1 MHFFTGTGNYSM
13 QTDLRLFFFSFL
25 FLLAV
30 SGVYVATSVGVR
42 LDHLVVYISS
52 VVIFLLF
59 LFNKAHLC
67 INKEV
72 FLILLSMLCLVA
84 LGVLVILLTGHEVSL
99 LTIVASLENYVQPI
113 AIILIACFIAASCG
127 NISVD
132 DLFARVCRLF
142 LIFLVFNVFL
152 SFLLFYFNPR
162 EYLSLIGGS
171 GDPLGVTVVERAL
184 IGGRNAGVFNQP
196 IEGGVAYAL
205 GILVWVYLFK
215 KNGCRLPSLWMI
227 LQFFIVIVGGILG
240 GSKIFYIIG
249 SVVALLFMLPLR
261 NYVALASIKFIM
273 TGVLVLGSFFYVADH
288 WKGALPIK
296 RGYVYFNRLLV
307 SAGSAGLP
315 KTASTGDIKI
325 GSEKSIGS
333 AGVPKIDSTGQHPN
347 YFSGSYLVNSIDAC
361 GRYAVKFIDVYSS
374 GRFSSNSSI
383 FLNFSKILSES
394 PVYGYGFGG
403 YRTSDNGLLDV
414 LSIGGLTG
422 GFLYS
427 ALFVL
432 VFYMGFTAPAK
443 VRTEANLLLAIW
455 LVLLVS
461 SAGAPILTANR
472 IAFVIWIMTTLLVLV
487 LGKRPRLISI
497 KKMARIDAL

>member
-1 MHFFTGTGNYSM
+1 MR
-13 QTDLRLFFFSFL
+13 TDLRLFFFSFL
-25 FLLAV
+25 FLMAT
-30 SGVYVATSVGVR
+30 SGIYVVTSVGVR

-84 LGVLVILLTGHEVSL
+84 LGVLVILFNGHEVSL
-99 LTIVASLENYVQPI
+99 LTVLASLENYVQPI
-113 AIILIACFIAASCG
+113 AIILIACFIAASCE

-132 DLFARVCRLF
+132 DLFARVCKL
-142 LIFLVFNVFL
+142 FLVFLVLNVFL
-152 SFLLFYFNPR
+152 SLSLFYFNPR

-171 GDPLGVTVVERAL
+171 GSGDPLGMTVVERAL

-215 KNGCRLPSLWMI
+215 KNGSRLPSIWMI

-249 SVVALLFMLPLR
+249 SIISLLLMLPLR
-261 NYVALASIKFIM
+261 NYVALVSVKFIM

-296 RGYVYFNRLLV
+296 RGFVYFDRLLV
-307 SAGSAGLP
+307 SADIKTPSKKVIESAGSAGLQ
-315 KTASTGDIKI
+315 KTD
-325 GSEKSIGS
+325 SIAPHS
-333 AGVPKIDSTGQHPN
+333 SYV
-347 YFSGSYLVNSIDAC
+347 SGSYLV
-361 GRYAVKFIDVYSS
+361 KLIDVYSS
-374 GRFSSNSSI
+374 GRFSHNSTI
-383 FLNFSKILSES
+383 FQNFSKILSES

-403 YRTSDNGLLDV
+403 YRTSDNALLDV
-414 LSIGGLTG
+414 LSIGGLMG
-422 GFLYS
+422 VFLYS

-432 VFYMGFTAPAK
+432 IFYLSFTAPSK

-455 LVLLVS
+455 SVLLVS

-472 IAFVIWIMTTLLVLV
+472 IAFVIWIMTALLVLAV
-487 LGKRPRLISI
+487 GKMPRLISI
-497 KKMARIDAL
+497 KNYGSS

>member
-1 MHFFTGTGNYSM
+1 M
-13 QTDLRLFFFSFL
+13 
-25 FLLAV
+25 V
-30 SGVYVATSVGVR
+30 TSVGVR

-84 LGVLVILLTGHEVSL
+84 LGVLVILFNGHEVSL
-99 LTIVASLENYVQPI
+99 LTVLASLENYVQPI
-113 AIILIACFIAASCG
+113 AIILIACFIAASCE

-132 DLFARVCRLF
+132 DLFARVCKL
-142 LIFLVFNVFL
+142 FLVFLVLNVFL
-152 SFLLFYFNPR
+152 SLSLFYFNPR

-171 GDPLGVTVVERAL
+171 GSGDPLGMTVVERAL

-215 KNGCRLPSLWMI
+215 KNGSRLPSIWMI

-249 SVVALLFMLPLR
+249 SIISLLLMLPLR
-261 NYVALASIKFIM
+261 NYVALVSVKFIM

-296 RGYVYFNRLLV
+296 RGFVYFDRLLV
-307 SAGSAGLP
+307 SADIKTPSKKVIESAGSAGLQ
-315 KTASTGDIKI
+315 KTD
-325 GSEKSIGS
+325 SIAPHS
-333 AGVPKIDSTGQHPN
+333 SYV
-347 YFSGSYLVNSIDAC
+347 SGSYLV
-361 GRYAVKFIDVYSS
+361 KLIDVYSS
-374 GRFSSNSSI
+374 GRFSHNSTI
-383 FLNFSKILSES
+383 FQNFSKILSES

-403 YRTSDNGLLDV
+403 YRTSDNALLDV
-414 LSIGGLTG
+414 LSIGGLMG
-422 GFLYS
+422 VFLYS

-432 VFYMGFTAPAK
+432 IFYLSFTAPSK

-455 LVLLVS
+455 SVLLVS

-472 IAFVIWIMTTLLVLV
+472 IAFVIWIMTALLVLAV
-487 LGKRPRLISI
+487 GKMPRLISI
-497 KKMARIDAL
+497 KNYGSS

>member
-1 MHFFTGTGNYSM
+1 MHFFTGKGSYSM
-13 QTDLRLFFFSFL
+13 QTNLRLFFFSSL
-25 FLLAV
+25 FLIAV
-30 SGVYVATSVGVR
+30 SGIYVATSVGVR

-52 VVIFLLF
+52 VIIFLLF
-59 LFNKAHLC
+59 LFNRAHLC

-84 LGVLVILLTGHEVSL
+84 LGVLVILINGHGVSL
-99 LTIVASLENYVQPI
+99 LTVLASLENYVQPI
-113 AIILIACFIAASCG
+113 AIILIACFIAASCE
-127 NISVD
+127 NISVV
-132 DLFARVCRLF
+132 DLFSRVCRLF

-171 GDPLGVTVVERAL
+171 GDLLGVTVVERAL

-205 GILVWVYLFK
+205 GILFWAYLFK
-215 KNGCRLPSLWMI
+215 KNGSRLPSLWMS

-261 NYVALASIKFIM
+261 NYAALASIKFIM

-288 WKGALPIK
+288 WNGALPIK

-307 SAGSAGLP
+307 SGDITIGSEKPIGSTGSAGSAG
-315 KTASTGDIKI
+315 
-325 GSEKSIGS
+325 SEKT
-333 AGVPKIDSTGQHPN
+333 DSV
-347 YFSGSYLVNSIDAC
+347 VNLIDAC
-361 GRYAVKFIDVYSS
+361 GSYVANSIDVCANYAVKFIDVYSS
-374 GRFSSNSSI
+374 GRFSRNSTI
-383 FLNFSKILSES
+383 FQNVTKILSES

-403 YRTSDNGLLDV
+403 YRTSDNALLDV
-414 LSIGGLTG
+414 LSIGGLIG
-422 GFLYS
+422 VFFYS
-427 ALFVL
+427 ALFVF
-432 VFYMGFTAPAK
+432 VFYLGFTAPAK

-455 LVLLVS
+455 SVLLVS

-487 LGKRPRLISI
+487 LGKRPMLISI

>member
-1 MHFFTGTGNYSM
+1 
-13 QTDLRLFFFSFL
+13 
-25 FLLAV
+25 V
-30 SGVYVATSVGVR
+30 VTSVGFR

-84 LGVLVILLTGHEVSL
+84 LGVLVILFNGHEVSL
-99 LTIVASLENYVQPI
+99 LTVLASLENYVQPI
-113 AIILIACFIAASCG
+113 AIILIACFIAASCE

-132 DLFARVCRLF
+132 DLFARVCKL
-142 LIFLVFNVFL
+142 FLVFLVLNVFL
-152 SFLLFYFNPR
+152 SLSLFYFNPR

-171 GDPLGVTVVERAL
+171 GGGDPLGMTVVERAL

-215 KNGCRLPSLWMI
+215 KNGSRLPSIWMS

-249 SVVALLFMLPLR
+249 CVVALLFMLPLR

-273 TGVLVLGSFFYVADH
+273 TGVLVLGSFFYMADH
-288 WKGALPIK
+288 WNGALPIK

-307 SAGSAGLP
+307 SS
-315 KTASTGDIKI
+315 DIKTPSKNVI
-325 GSEKSIGS
+325 GP
-333 AGVPKIDSTGQHPN
+333 AGGTKADSTGPRSSDV
-347 YFSGSYLVNSIDAC
+347 SGSYIVNFIDVCGRYLADGIDAC
-361 GRYAVKFIDVYSS
+361 GRYAVKFFDVYTS
-374 GRFSSNSSI
+374 GRFSRNSAI
-383 FLNFSKILSES
+383 FQNVTKILSES

-403 YRTSDNGLLDV
+403 YRTSDNALLDV
-414 LSIGGLTG
+414 LSIGGLMG
-422 GFLYS
+422 VFLYS

-432 VFYMGFTAPAK
+432 VFYLGFTAPAK

-455 LVLLVS
+455 SVLLVS

-472 IAFVIWIMTTLLVLV
+472 IAFVIWIMTTLLVLAV
-487 LGKRPRLISI
+487 GKRPRLISI
-497 KKMARIDAL
+497 KKYGSS

>member
-13 QTDLRLFFFSFL
+13 RTDLRLFFFSSL
-25 FLLAV
+25 FLIAV
-30 SGVYVATSVGVR
+30 SGIYVATSVGVR

-52 VVIFLLF
+52 VIIFLLF
-59 LFNKAHLC
+59 LFNRVHLC
-67 INKEV
+67 INREV

-84 LGVLVILLTGHEVSL
+84 LGVLVILFNGHEVSL
-99 LTIVASLENYVQPI
+99 LTILASLENYVQPI
-113 AIILIACFIAASCG
+113 AIILIACFIAASCE
-127 NISVD
+127 NISVV
-132 DLFARVCRLF
+132 DLFSRVCRLF

-171 GDPLGVTVVERAL
+171 GSGDPFGMTVVERAL
-184 IGGRNAGVFNQP
+184 LGGRNAGVFNQP

-205 GILVWVYLFK
+205 GILVWIYLFK
-215 KNGCRLPSLWMI
+215 KNGSRLPSLWMI

-288 WKGALPIK
+288 WNGALPIK
-296 RGYVYFNRLLV
+296 RGYVYFDRLLV
-307 SAGSAGLP
+307 SA
-315 KTASTGDIKI
+315 DMKI
-325 GSEKSIGS
+325 GSEKSIGP
-333 AGVPKIDSTGQHPN
+333 AGARGSEKTDSTGPRSS
-347 YFSGSYLVNSIDAC
+347 YVVKFIDACGSYLVKFIDAC
-361 GRYAVKFIDVYSS
+361 SRYAGKFINVYSS
-374 GRFSSNSSI
+374 GRFSRNSTI
-383 FLNFSKILSES
+383 FQNVTKILSES

-414 LSIGGLTG
+414 LSIGGLIG
-422 GFLYS
+422 VFLYS
-427 ALFVL
+427 ALFVF
-432 VFYMGFTAPAK
+432 VFYLGFTAPAK
-443 VRTEANLLLAIW
+443 VRTEGNLLLAIW
-455 LVLLVS
+455 SVLLVS

-487 LGKRPRLISI
+487 LGKNPRLISI
-497 KKMARIDAL
+497 KKHGSS